1 MDLVDYG
8 YMKQTWDALGTFIP
22 NEYGRAALMGNWY
35 SESKIVPYVKQGN
48 VAPPWTP
55 SETYTSQ
62 VDNGTKSESSFV
74 NDSIGYG
81 YAQWTYYTRKQTL
94 YNMAKSM
101 GMSIGSL
108 EVGIAHAKFELEGG
122 YKSTLDA
129 LLNATDVRTASDF
142 VLHHYEG
149 PANQSEDVEKLRAS
163 YGEWI
168 YNHFAGSTPDDR
180 TYLTISPTKASMND
194 GDTLE
199 ITVNASGDWSYTVGQ
214 YLQVVSKSDT
224 TLTIT
229 CDANGASVTNQVI
242 IQLVDDT
249 SYISK
254 VTVTLNGSITPP
266 EEDDTIS
273 ITPKTKN
280 AVSGQSI
287 KFTVKASGAWSY
299 RLGSGLEFID
309 KTDSTITVR
318 VRKGTSVQNSV
329 VKVFL
334 TENNSIMARSI
345 ITVKGGGTG
354 LVADKMP
361 LIYYLRRNYKNY

>member
-8 YMKQTWDALGTFIP
+8 YMKATWDALGTFIP

-149 PANQSEDVEKLRAS
+149 PADQSEAVEQLRAS

-168 YNHFAGSTPDDR
+168 YNHFAGSTPTES
-180 TYLTISPTKASMND
+180 TYLTVSPTKASLND
-194 GDTLE
+194 GEE
-199 ITVNASGDWSYTVGQ
+199 ITISVNASGDWSYTLGN
-214 YLQVVSKSDT
+214 YISVVNVTDNSITLTCNANNASITTTVSIWLNSDT
-224 TLTIT
+224 T
-229 CDANGASVTNQVI
+229 
-242 IQLVDDT
+242 
-249 SYISK
+249 YISK
-254 VTVTLNGSITPP
+254 VALNLNGYIPTPS
-266 EEDDTIS
+266 EEDKITIY
-273 ITPKTKN
+273 PKTKT
-280 AVSGQSI
+280 AIAGQSI
-287 KFTVKASGAWSY
+287 TLKVTASGDWNYKLS
-299 RLGSGLEFID
+299 SGLEFVN
-309 KTDSTITVR
+309 KTDTTITVR
-318 VRKGTSVQNSV
+318 IRKGTSRKNVV
-329 VKVFL
+329 VKIYL
-334 TENNSIMARSI
+334 TENNSIMAKSV

-361 LIYYLRRNYKNY
+361 LIYYLRRNYNKA